1 MVFLRTPFL
10 PNSKSVWLPAEN
22 LEECRIQIQAA
33 RGIPS
38 DILIFYYNG
47 RRAPENQLFDQ
58 NASLDV
64 ALSLLGGKGGFGSML
79 RALGAQI
86 EKTTNNEACRDLSGR
101 RLRDINEE
109 TRLKNYVAGHAER
122 EREKA
127 KKKEEK
133 LDKLRK
139 LVDPKSTGNGG
150 KHEFHDPSYNKER
163 GEATERVHEAME
175 QAFSAKKK
183 EAGQASNK
191 ECSDIDDGL
200 NDSEKPLAQINWAK
214 RKAAEPIKSSTK
226 TGPSKPKKG
235 LWVGVDLDDS
245 DSGSSS
251 DEETPQTKDK
261 GKGKGKSSA
270 PKAVTVK

>member
-1 MVFLRTPFL
+1 MVFVRTPFL

-22 LEECRIQIQAA
+22 ISQCRSQIQDA

-47 RRAPENQLFDQ
+47 RRASENQIFDP
-58 NASLDV
+58 NASVDV

-109 TRLKNYVAGHAER
+109 SRLKTYVAGHAER

-133 LDKLRK
+133 LEKLRK
-139 LVDPKSTGNGG
+139 LVDPKCNGNGG

-163 GEATERVHEAME
+163 EQATERVHEAME
-175 QAFSAKKK
+175 KAFQKKK
-183 EAGQASNK
+183 DTKSDKK
-191 ECSDIDDGL
+191 EDTRSTDIE
-200 NDSEKPLAQINWAK
+200 NPKNEINWAK
-214 RKAAEPIKSSTK
+214 RKAEDPPEPSKKS
-226 TGPSKPKKG
+226 GQSKPKKG
-235 LWVGVDLDDS
+235 LWVGVDLNDS
-245 DSGSSS
+245 DLESSS
-251 DEETPQTKDK
+251 DEELEKSQIKCK
-261 GKGKGKSSA
+261 GKGKGKSSIS
-270 PKAVTVK
+270 KSITVS